1 MKRVTTSILD
11 KNERGD
17 RPTGA
22 GAAPGRQDLQPRA
35 GSQRGSQDTR
45 STKFYA
51 HLAQMPH
58 PGITSAGGKFLSGYP
73 ATAQIIVRGEFVGSA
88 RWITCASAPEARQ
101 QNLEPE
107 RPSAPVGI
115 AAEGED
121 PTEPNS
127 DLGLLLAAI
136 TDDVQGR
143 AAAARDGVR
152 ADFAGRIT
160 YARKHLSPDQR
171 AAALRALVEARKTAL
186 ALINQS
192 AALELAGR
200 KKAALGRF
208 GGKSHARRTD
218 RRSTLQNVPHEQRPK
233 P

>member
-1 MKRVTTSILD
+1 MS
-11 KNERGD
+11 
-17 RPTGA
+17 PS
-22 GAAPGRQDLQPRA
+22 AAPAEAKSRA
-35 GSQRGSQDTR
+35 
-45 STKFYA
+45 
-51 HLAQMPH
+51 
-58 PGITSAGGKFLSGYP
+58 GYP
-73 ATAQIIVRGEFVGSA
+73 AARQIIIRGEFVGSA
-88 RWITCASAPEARQ
+88 RWITCASAPEAPQR
-101 QNLEPE
+101 NLEPE
-107 RPSAPVGI
+107 RLSAPVGI
-115 AAEGED
+115 VAEGED

-152 ADFAGRIT
+152 ADFAGRVT

-208 GGKSHARRTD
+208 GGKSHASRTD
-218 RRSTLQNVPHEQRPK
+218 RRSTLQNVPHEQTPK

>member
-1 MKRVTTSILD
+1 MLPS
-11 KNERGD
+11 
-17 RPTGA
+17 
-22 GAAPGRQDLQPRA
+22 AAPA
-35 GSQRGSQDTR
+35 EAKS
-45 STKFYA
+45 
-51 HLAQMPH
+51 H
-58 PGITSAGGKFLSGYP
+58 SGYP
-73 ATAQIIVRGEFVGSA
+73 AARQIIIRGEFVGSA
-88 RWITCASAPEARQ
+88 RWIACASAPEAPQR
-101 QNLEPE
+101 NLEPE

-115 AAEGED
+115 VAEGED

-152 ADFAGRIT
+152 ADFAGRVS
-160 YARKHLSPDQR
+160 YARKHLSPGQR
-171 AAALRALVEARKTAL
+171 AAALRALVEARKTAV

-208 GGKSHARRTD
+208 GGKSHASRTN

-233 P
+233 S

>member
-1 MKRVTTSILD
+1 MSPNT
-11 KNERGD
+11 
-17 RPTGA
+17 
-22 GAAPGRQDLQPRA
+22 APA
-35 GSQRGSQDTR
+35 EAKS
-45 STKFYA
+45 
-51 HLAQMPH
+51 H
-58 PGITSAGGKFLSGYP
+58 SGYP
-73 ATAQIIVRGEFVGSA
+73 AARQIIIRGEFVGSA
-88 RWITCASAPEARQ
+88 RWITCASAPEAPQR
-101 QNLEPE
+101 NLEPE

-121 PTEPNS
+121 PAEPNS

-152 ADFAGRIT
+152 ADFAGRVT
-160 YARKHLSPDQR
+160 YARKYLSPDQR
-171 AAALRALVEARKTAL
+171 ASALRALVEARKTAL

-208 GGKSHARRTD
+208 GGKSHASRTD
-218 RRSTLQNVPHEQRPK
+218 RRSASKYLPHEQTLK